1 MTLSMLRRL
10 ALAGMVVVLVGG
22 APLTQIAEAA
32 QDNSFEE
39 DLPLANAG
47 DPEAQNRLASF
58 YSFGAGGA
66 PQDYREAAVWRRK
79 AAEQGHVRAQYL
91 LGAAY
96 RRGQGM
102 PQDDVEAVAWWRK
115 AAEQANVDA
124 QYNLGVMYYN
134 GTGVPQN
141 DGEAYLWAGTV
152 FFAGYDAR
160 YDQGNRLDTQLFST
174 SRFLRTNHAIFTK
187 LQYLFRL

>member
-1 MTLSMLRRL
+1 MRFVPAFVFDLPTLISCLRKSTGFQRKSAELGNANAQNLL
-10 ALAGMVVVLVGG
+10 ALMYRAGKSV
-22 APLTQIAEAA
+22 
-32 QDNSFEE
+32 
-39 DLPLANAG
+39 
-47 DPEAQNRLASF
+47 
-58 YSFGAGGA
+58 
-66 PQDYREAAVWRRK
+66 
-79 AAEQGHVRAQYL
+79 
-91 LGAAY
+91 
-96 RRGQGM
+96 

-134 GTGVPQN
+134 GTSVPQN

-174 SRFLRTNHAIFTK
+174 SLFLRTNHAIFTK